1 MSAENWRVWRSA
13 GAVAGGGP
21 AAGGGRYT
29 LAGEEYSLDLAGAR
43 LAGGSGGS
51 CEAEYHL
58 LSCAVSSRRLP
69 APDARAAVAS
79 ANPALGLGLGL
90 GLGLDLFVPRPA
102 RIRRFVAAAF
112 SATDLRGVGGRRSG
126 RALL

>member
-1 MSAENWRVWRSA
+1 MSAENRRVWRSA

-90 GLGLDLFVPRPA
+90 DLFVPRPA

>member
-1 MSAENWRVWRSA
+1 MSTKNRRVWRSA

-29 LAGEEYSLDLAGAR
+29 LAGEYSRDLAGAR

-79 ANPALGLGLGL
+79 ANPAFVAG
-90 GLGLDLFVPRPA
+90 DLFVPRPA